1 MLFIALISFIMY
13 EYILM
18 LIFWCS
24 HCGSTIFVGAGFSYA
39 LRLIRVDRPH
49 VPMWSQMLTAYSAR
63 GQLMCHEVCIT
74 MKIDEDSIG
83 STWAFDAPAQN
94 FVNEISAPLRGLIM

>member
-1 MLFIALISFIMY
+1 MY
-13 EYILM
+13 EYVLM

-63 GQLMCHEVCIT
+63 GQLMYHEVCIIRCT
-74 MKIDEDSIG
+74 YVPDSIG
-83 STWAFDAPAQN
+83 STWAFDAPAQ
-94 FVNEISAPLRGLIM
+94 IL

>member
-1 MLFIALISFIMY
+1 MY
-13 EYILM
+13 TNVN
-18 LIFWCS
+18 FWCS
-24 HCGSTIFVGAGFSYA
+24 HCVSTLFVGAGFSYA

-63 GQLMCHEVCIT
+63 GQLTCREDASPDANL
-74 MKIDEDSIG
+74 MKTVLVLLGYLI
-83 STWAFDAPAQN
+83 PQHKN

>member
-24 HCGSTIFVGAGFSYA
+24 HCVSTIFVGAGFSYA

-63 GQLMCHEVCIT
+63 GQLMYHEVFIYV
-74 MKIDEDSIG
+74 EDSIG
-83 STWAFDAPAQN
+83 STWAFDAPALK
-94 FVNEISAPLRGLIM
+94 FL

>member
-13 EYILM
+13 EYVLM

-39 LRLIRVDRPH
+39 LRLIREDRPH
-49 VPMWSQMLTAYSAR
+49 VPMWSQMLTAHLATVVNSCAMKYSSMWKTLLVLL
-63 GQLMCHEVCIT
+63 GYLIPQHQI
-74 MKIDEDSIG
+74 
-83 STWAFDAPAQN
+83 
-94 FVNEISAPLRGLIM
+94 FVNRISAPLRGLIM